1 MVQIFIYFSIK
12 LKYLEK
18 KKNDYWPKAM
28 PKKIFEL
35 ECHVTIAAIS
45 GEMIKRLYY
54 YFFENNNNIILLE
67 SLIQDE

>member
-1 MVQIFIYFSIK
+1 
-12 LKYLEK
+12 
-18 KKNDYWPKAM
+18 M

-54 YFFENNNNIILLE
+54 YFFENNNIILLE